1 MVSTKASSSR
11 FTLFPINLGLGSQ
24 NVSSLWKIWD
34 FGDFWGVG
42 VSFLTFVPVKIEV
55 RLDGSTCCT
64 DVFDDYSCIFQRFLC
79 FFMYFLGKEFVD
91 ICVLMH
97 DEFLNGKSSK

>member
-55 RLDGSTCCT
+55 RLDGLPMPSMIILASFNGFC
-64 DVFDDYSCIFQRFLC
+64 V